1 MVRHLQGTITITML
15 YLLRHDRATA
25 ELKFFKEYQ
34 DTERALALNDWRGL
48 ELEYNL
54 SHGSHEVVLLQAKNR
69 ALLRKTH
76 PKYDIPETTG
86 EKLFT
91 AALIVGLIAAL
102 TS

>member
-1 MVRHLQGTITITML
+1 MADGGRSLIH
-15 YLLRHDRATA
+15 HDRASGKL
-25 ELKFFKEYQ
+25 EFFKEYQ
-34 DTERALALNDWRGL
+34 DTERAAALSDWRDL
-48 ELEYNL
+48 ELKHNFL
-54 SHGSHEVVLLQAKNR
+54 HGSHEVVLLQAKNR
-69 ALLRKTH
+69 AQLRKTH